1 MFIFIMKNR
10 TNSSP
15 RYAVCIDNKGYKASL
30 EIGKLYCVIPDV
42 QAASHGYIRV
52 IDESG
57 EDYGYSAKRFFSIK
71 IPREL
76 EKSLFNDVHTALNL
90 PPDKLIR
97 HAREKNKLH
106 ATQRK

>member
-1 MFIFIMKNR
+1 MIRKKDNCV
-10 TNSSP
+10 P
-15 RYAVCIDNKGYKASL
+15 HYVVCIDNEGYKASL
-30 EIGKLYCVIPDV
+30 EIGKLYCVIPDE

-57 EDYGYSAKRFFSIK
+57 EDYGYSAKRFFPIK

-76 EKSLFNDVHTALNL
+76 EKSLFNGVHTALNL
-90 PPDKLIR
+90 PPDKLVR
-97 HAREKNKLH
+97 RTREKSKSH

>member
-1 MFIFIMKNR
+1 M
-10 TNSSP
+10 P
-15 RYAVCIDNKGYKASL
+15 HYAVCINNEGYKASL
-30 EIGKLYCVIPDV
+30 EIGKLYCVIPDA

-57 EDYGYSAKRFFSIK
+57 EDYGYSAKRFFPIK

-76 EKSLFNDVHTALNL
+76 EKTLFNGVHMALNPSL
-90 PPDKLIR
+90 NKSLR
-97 HAREKNKLH
+97 RTREKNKLH

>member
-1 MFIFIMKNR
+1 M
-10 TNSSP
+10 P
-15 RYAVCIDNKGYKASL
+15 HYAVCINNEGYKASL
-30 EIGKLYCVIPDV
+30 EIGKLYCVIPDE

-57 EDYGYSAKRFFSIK
+57 EDYGYSAKRFFPIM

-76 EKSLFNDVHTALNL
+76 EKALFNGVHTAFIQ
-90 PPDKLIR
+90 PPNKPLR
-97 HAREKNKLH
+97 RTREKSKQH